1 MNNNEYAKQNS
12 LHGTT
17 TVGITCKDGIVLC
30 ADTRAVLGSYY
41 IAHRNVKKISKI
53 ENHFAL
59 TIAGG
64 VADAQN
70 IIDQLKYNSSLYKLE
85 NKQKIPV
92 QTAARLVSNVFFN
105 ARMFPYMA
113 AIIVGGVDNNGPAI
127 YNVDLFGTLTKEKFL
142 STGSGS
148 PVAYG
153 VLENEYSENIE
164 IKEGIGMAVRAVISA
179 IRRNAGTG
187 DGFDIITIDKTEFK
201 NFSVEEKEKI
211 LLEATGRKTI
221 G

>member
-1 MNNNEYAKQNS
+1 MNNNEYTEQNRV
-12 LHGTT
+12 HG
-17 TVGITCKDGIVLC
+17 
-30 ADTRAVLGSYY
+30 TRAVLGSYY

-53 ENHFAL
+53 KDHFAL
-59 TIAGG
+59 TVAGG

-70 IIDQLKYNSSLYKLE
+70 IIDNLKYNSALYQLE

-92 QTAARLVSNVFFN
+92 QTAARVVSNVFFN
-105 ARMFPYMA
+105 ARMFPYLA
-113 AIIVGGVDNNGPAI
+113 AIIVGGVDDEGPAI

-148 PVAYG
+148 FVAYG

-164 IKEGIGMAVRAVISA
+164 IKEGVEMAARAVISA

-187 DGFDIITIDKTEFK
+187 DGFDIITINKTEFK
-201 NFSVEEKEKI
+201 DFSFEEKEQI

>member
-1 MNNNEYAKQNS
+1 
-12 LHGTT
+12 
-17 TVGITCKDGIVLC
+17 
-30 ADTRAVLGSYY
+30 
-41 IAHRNVKKISKI
+41 
-53 ENHFAL
+53 
-59 TIAGG
+59 
-64 VADAQN
+64 
-70 IIDQLKYNSSLYKLE
+70 
-85 NKQKIPV
+85 
-92 QTAARLVSNVFFN
+92 
-105 ARMFPYMA
+105 MA

-127 YNVDLFGTLTKEKFL
+127 YNLDLFGTLTKDKFL